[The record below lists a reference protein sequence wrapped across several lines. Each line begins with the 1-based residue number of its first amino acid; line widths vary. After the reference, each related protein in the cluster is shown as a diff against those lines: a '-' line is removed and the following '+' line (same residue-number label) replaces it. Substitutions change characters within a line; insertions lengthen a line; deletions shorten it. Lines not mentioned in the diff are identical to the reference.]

1 MNKIYAKANI
11 LYIPVLLI
19 LTLYVVYPFF
29 DGIRIAFTNWNGFSQ
44 KFRYIG
50 LANFVRLSMDDS
62 VRVAFV
68 NTLVYGF
75 GSTLLQ
81 QVLGLFYAVLLT
93 GAFTGRTFVRTV
105 IYLPVLFSAFVM
117 GAMWYYIV
125 QYDDGALND
134 IVALFHHSKV
144 FWLSQRT
151 LTVSVLV
158 LINTFQYMGV
168 SMVIYIAGIKAI
180 PLTYLEAAT
189 VEGAGAGRRFWQII
203 LPLLFPALLTSITI
217 NLIGGFKLFDLI
229 MALTAG
235 GPGYTTHS
243 LATLIYAT
251 YFGGQQAGFSA
262 AIGLLLF
269 VTILFFTI
277 VFNRMVRG
285 QEVEYT

>member
-1 MNKIYAKANI
+1 VNKIYSKASL

-19 LTLYVVYPFF
+19 LAIYVVYPFF

-50 LANFVRLSMDDS
+50 FANFVRLFTDDS

-68 NTLVYGF
+68 NTLIYGF

-81 QVLGLFYAVLLT
+81 QILGLFYAVLLT
-93 GAFTGRTFVRTV
+93 GAYKGRTVVRTV

-134 IVALFHHSKV
+134 IVALLGHPKV

-151 LTVSVLV
+151 LTVSLLV
-158 LINTFQYMGV
+158 LINSFQYMGV

-189 VEGAGAGRRFWQII
+189 VEGAGAWRRFGQII

-235 GPGYTTHS
+235 GPGYSTHS
-243 LATLIYAT
+243 LATLIYTT

-269 VTILFFTI
+269 LTILFFTI
-277 VFNRMVRG
+277 VFNRFVRG

>member
-1 MNKIYAKANI
+1 MNKTYSKANI
-11 LYIPVLLI
+11 LYVPVLLI
-19 LTLYVVYPFF
+19 LGLYVVYPFF

-44 KFRYIG
+44 RFRYIG
-50 LANFVRLSMDDS
+50 LANFARLFTDDS

-81 QVLGLFYAVLLT
+81 QILGLFYAVLLT
-93 GAFTGRTFVRTV
+93 GDFKGRTLVRTI

-134 IVALFHHSKV
+134 ILLLLGHRKV
-144 FWLSQRT
+144 FWLSQRSV
-151 LTVSVLV
+151 TVTVMVLV
-158 LINTFQYMGV
+158 NTFQYMGV

-180 PLTYLEAAT
+180 PVTYVEAAT
-189 VEGAGAGRRFWQII
+189 VEGAGPWGRFMRII

-269 VTILFFTI
+269 TTILFFTI
-277 VFNRMVRG
+277 LFNRFVRG

>member
-1 MNKIYAKANI
+1 VNKIYSKANI

-19 LTLYVVYPFF
+19 LALYVVYPFF

-44 KFRYIG
+44 KFKYIG
-50 LANFVRLSMDDS
+50 LANFARLLTDDS

-68 NTLVYGF
+68 NTLIYGF

-81 QVLGLFYAVLLT
+81 QILGLFCALLLT
-93 GAFTGRTFVRTV
+93 GPYRGRTVVRTV

-117 GAMWYYIV
+117 GAMWYYVV
-125 QYDDGALND
+125 QYNGALND
-134 IVALFHHSKV
+134 IVTLLGHAKV
-144 FWLSQRT
+144 FWLSQHT
-151 LTVSVLV
+151 VTVSLFV

-180 PLTYLEAAT
+180 PVTYLEAAT
-189 VEGAGAGRRFWQII
+189 VEGAGAWRRFGQII

-269 VTILFFTI
+269 LTILFFTI
-277 VFNRMVRG
+277 VFNRIVRG
-285 QEVEYT
+285 QEVEFT